1 MKTGIRLKTVTMVIL
16 ISVATIITSI
26 VSSYMLTSS
35 ELSHEIDNRVTA
47 VTEKL
52 SAEVDGW
59 MVEKSI
65 YLNDIVETIE
75 FKDMNNSGKIIKME
89 GD

>member
-1 MKTGIRLKTVTMVIL
+1 MVIL

-35 ELSHEIDNRVTA
+35 ELSHEIDHRVTA

-59 MVEKSI
+59 MVKEEDWGN
-65 YLNDIVETIE
+65 Y
-75 FKDMNNSGKIIKME
+75 
-89 GD
+89 